1 MSNTFKQNSRFSA
14 LIDDNAAPPK
24 NEKPNPRGDYS
35 DRPQRNRYTDKYGGG
50 NQFDRND
57 QNQELRIK
65 AAAALQLELTD
76 ENFPSIMPPTT
87 NKAKTDLN
95 YTDLFASLSSNEPT
109 KVVVDANIETLPPG
123 WLSLK
128 KDPTSNKII
137 WRENKLKNTDPVE
150 KSENEIATETFDALA
165 ELYDRR
171 DNEFIDTWGYEEW
184 ERTFRFPNYDYNY
197 FDRLDELADEELEA
211 EENAQD
217 ELNEMADYNDS
228 FDRWN

>member
-14 LIDDNAAPPK
+14 LIDDNAAPPR

-35 DRPQRNRYTDKYGGG
+35 DRPQRNRYTDKYTGGD
-50 NQFDRND
+50 QFDRNK

-65 AAAALQLELTD
+65 ANAALQLELTD
-76 ENFPSIMPPTT
+76 ENFPSIMSLNT
-87 NKAKTDLN
+87 NKAKPDLN

-109 KVVVDANIETLPPG
+109 KVVVDANIETLAPG
-123 WLSLK
+123 WVSLK
-128 KDPTSNKII
+128 KDPASNKII
-137 WRENKLKNTDPVE
+137 WRENKSKNTDPVE
-150 KSENEIATETFDALA
+150 KSENELATEALDALV

-184 ERTFRFPNYDYNY
+184 ERTFRFPNYDYEY
-197 FDRLDELADEELEA
+197 FDRLDELAEDDLEA
-211 EENAQD
+211 EENNQD
-217 ELNEMADYNDS
+217 ELNEMDYNDS

>member
-1 MSNTFKQNSRFSA
+1 M
-14 LIDDNAAPPK
+14 L
-24 NEKPNPRGDYS
+24 
-35 DRPQRNRYTDKYGGG
+35 
-50 NQFDRND
+50 
-57 QNQELRIK
+57 
-65 AAAALQLELTD
+65 
-76 ENFPSIMPPTT
+76 PTT
-87 NKAKTDLN
+87 NKVKADLN
-95 YTDLFASLSSNEPT
+95 YTDLFASLSNTEPT
-109 KVVVDANIETLPPG
+109 KVVVEANIETLPPG

-150 KSENEIATETFDALA
+150 KSENEIAIETFDALA
-165 ELYDRR
+165 ELYDSR

-217 ELNEMADYNDS
+217 ELNEMDYNDS